1 MELNATF
8 LVSII
13 SFIVFV
19 FIMNA
24 IFYRPLA
31 KIVEERKNYVDKNY
45 EDAKEAQEKTEQ
57 IISKIEKKRSDA
69 FCEAKTIIQEK
80 SDSAKNEKDKMTQE
94 AKKKSF
100 EELEAAKRV
109 LNEEN
114 QNSKAALNN
123 DINNLADIICNKLD
137 GNS

>member
-8 LVSII
+8 LASII

-19 FIMNA
+19 LIMNA
-24 IFYRPLA
+24 IFYNPLT
-31 KIVEERKNYVDKNY
+31 KIVEERKKYIDGNY
-45 EDAKEAQEKTEQ
+45 EEAKKAHEKSEQ
-57 IISKIEKKRSDA
+57 IMSEIDKKRSNTLS
-69 FCEAKTIIQEK
+69 EAKIIIKEK
-80 SDSAKNEKDKMTQE
+80 SDNAKNKKDKLTQE

-100 EELEAAKRV
+100 DEIAEAKKV
-109 LNEEN
+109 LDEEN
-114 QNSKAALNN
+114 KNSKEALNN